1 MVDDGEWK
9 VLKIVETKQ
18 LGMVLMWLEQ
28 SIVGDVRK
36 GRNVTSQEGPYR
48 TGFGLIL
55 TNGGI
60 GEV

>member
-28 SIVGDVRK
+28 STVGDVRK

-48 TGFGLIL
+48 TGFWLDSYKWGDW
-55 TNGGI
+55 
-60 GEV
+60 

>member
-36 GRNVTSQEGPYR
+36 GRNVTSQEGPYG
-48 TGFGLIL
+48 TGFWLDSYKCGDW
-55 TNGGI
+55 
-60 GEV
+60 

>member
-36 GRNVTSQEGPYR
+36 GRNVTSQEGPDG
-48 TGFGLIL
+48 TGFWLDSYKCGDW
-55 TNGGI
+55 
-60 GEV
+60 